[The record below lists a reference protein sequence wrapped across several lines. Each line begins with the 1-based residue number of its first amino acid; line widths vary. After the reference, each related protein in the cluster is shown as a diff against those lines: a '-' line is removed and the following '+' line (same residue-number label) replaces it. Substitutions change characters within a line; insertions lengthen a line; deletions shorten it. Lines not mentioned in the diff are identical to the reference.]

1 MWSEGEEKDQSYA
14 SQFFMGDHMELLDV
28 DSHSGGPG
36 RAGDSAHLMSSKVMP
51 AQLVHAY
58 ALRGEY
64 LQLHSLAPQSLT
76 PVTIGGFSEH

>member
-14 SQFFMGDHMELLDV
+14 SQLFMGDHIELLDV

-36 RAGDSAHLMSSKVMP
+36 RSGDSAHLMSSKVMP

-58 ALRGEY
+58 ALRGEC
-64 LQLHSLAPQSLT
+64 LQLHSLALKSLT
-76 PVTIGGFSEH
+76 PVTIGGFSKH

>member
-1 MWSEGEEKDQSYA
+1 
-14 SQFFMGDHMELLDV
+14 
-28 DSHSGGPG
+28 
-36 RAGDSAHLMSSKVMP
+36 MP